1 MPAIT
6 YKDLYELAM
15 QECAK
20 LVDLNKR
27 LINELED
34 SQKEVKDLIEE
45 LRDVYSHQR
54 EDERY

>member
-1 MPAIT
+1 MAAIT

-20 LVDLNKR
+20 LVDQNKR
-27 LINELED
+27 LLSELED
-34 SQKEVKDLIEE
+34 SQKEIKDLVEE
-45 LRDVYSHQR
+45 LRDAYSHQR